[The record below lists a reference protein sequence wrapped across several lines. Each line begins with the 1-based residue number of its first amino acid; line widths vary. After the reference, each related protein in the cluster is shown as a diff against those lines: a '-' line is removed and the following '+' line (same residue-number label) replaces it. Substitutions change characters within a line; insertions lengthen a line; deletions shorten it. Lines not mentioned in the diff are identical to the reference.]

1 MALFPSWT
9 FDSATASAARSG
21 VDVARFETP
30 LAAPQPVRSMVQ
42 PARTRSLF
50 ITGRSRRDAGC
61 GRHSEEGTTQENH
74 SNECRSSG
82 ESVRRVVEHHV
93 GVAAAGSPERGT
105 PMTATAFDV
114 GTTRHGDVA
123 MALLSAI
130 DVRDLERR
138 EAELSA
144 REAEVLRRE
153 KAIDAVE
160 RIHELRGRNG
170 SEVAV
175 AAMSEDDSP
184 HREAQRARRSG
195 MKDALRIRERDW
207 WIKILGIAPQA

>member
-1 MALFPSWT
+1 
-9 FDSATASAARSG
+9 
-21 VDVARFETP
+21 
-30 LAAPQPVRSMVQ
+30 
-42 PARTRSLF
+42 
-50 ITGRSRRDAGC
+50 
-61 GRHSEEGTTQENH
+61 
-74 SNECRSSG
+74 
-82 ESVRRVVEHHV
+82 
-93 GVAAAGSPERGT
+93 
-105 PMTATAFDV
+105 MTATAFELPTV
-114 GTTRHGDVA
+114 SRHSDVA

-138 EAELSA
+138 EADLAA

-170 SEVAV
+170 STVAV
-175 AAMSEDDSP
+175 ASIVEDDSP
-184 HREAQRARRSG
+184 HREERQARRAG

>member
-1 MALFPSWT
+1 M
-9 FDSATASAARSG
+9 
-21 VDVARFETP
+21 
-30 LAAPQPVRSMVQ
+30 
-42 PARTRSLF
+42 
-50 ITGRSRRDAGC
+50 
-61 GRHSEEGTTQENH
+61 
-74 SNECRSSG
+74 
-82 ESVRRVVEHHV
+82 EHHV
-93 GVAAAGSPERGT
+93 GVAAAGNPERGT
-105 PMTATAFDV
+105 PMTATAFELP
-114 GTTRHGDVA
+114 TSNRHNDVA

-160 RIHELRGRNG
+160 RVHELRGRNG

-175 AAMSEDDSP
+175 TAMVEDDSP
-184 HREAQRARRSG
+184 HREERQARRAG

-207 WIKILGIAPQA
+207 WIKILRIAPQA

>member
-1 MALFPSWT
+1 
-9 FDSATASAARSG
+9 
-21 VDVARFETP
+21 
-30 LAAPQPVRSMVQ
+30 
-42 PARTRSLF
+42 
-50 ITGRSRRDAGC
+50 
-61 GRHSEEGTTQENH
+61 
-74 SNECRSSG
+74 
-82 ESVRRVVEHHV
+82 
-93 GVAAAGSPERGT
+93 
-105 PMTATAFDV
+105 
-114 GTTRHGDVA
+114 

-160 RIHELRGRNG
+160 RVHELRGRNG

-175 AAMSEDDSP
+175 AAMAEDDSR
-184 HREAQRARRSG
+184 HREERQARRAG

>member
-1 MALFPSWT
+1 
-9 FDSATASAARSG
+9 
-21 VDVARFETP
+21 
-30 LAAPQPVRSMVQ
+30 
-42 PARTRSLF
+42 
-50 ITGRSRRDAGC
+50 
-61 GRHSEEGTTQENH
+61 
-74 SNECRSSG
+74 
-82 ESVRRVVEHHV
+82 
-93 GVAAAGSPERGT
+93 
-105 PMTATAFDV
+105 MTATAFDV
-114 GTTRHGDVA
+114 PTTRHGDVA

-144 REAEVLRRE
+144 REAELARRE

-160 RIHELRGRNG
+160 RVHELRGRNG

-175 AAMSEDDSP
+175 AAMMDDDSP
-184 HREAQRARRSG
+184 QREEQRARRSG

>member
-1 MALFPSWT
+1 M
-9 FDSATASAARSG
+9 
-21 VDVARFETP
+21 
-30 LAAPQPVRSMVQ
+30 
-42 PARTRSLF
+42 
-50 ITGRSRRDAGC
+50 
-61 GRHSEEGTTQENH
+61 ENH
-74 SNECRSSG
+74 SNECPNDDPF
-82 ESVRRVVEHHV
+82 VRRVVEHHV

-105 PMTATAFDV
+105 SMTATAFDV
-114 GTTRHGDVA
+114 PTTRHGDVA

-160 RIHELRGRNG
+160 RVHELRGRNG
-170 SEVAV
+170 SEIAV
-175 AAMSEDDSP
+175 AAFVDDDSS
-184 HREAQRARRSG
+184 HREDRQARRAG